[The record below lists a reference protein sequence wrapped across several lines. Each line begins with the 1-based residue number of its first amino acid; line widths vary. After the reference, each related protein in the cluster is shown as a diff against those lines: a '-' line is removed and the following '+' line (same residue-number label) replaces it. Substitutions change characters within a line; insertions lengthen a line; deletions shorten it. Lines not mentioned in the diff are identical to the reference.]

1 VPYLLRPA
9 PLPWS
14 LKYGPGFNPGTGT
27 VYDGKSY
34 GSVTALVVAPDPA
47 QQGVMDY
54 LRAHSVLEGQ
64 RVPAVVNP
72 NVPISGTGSAYDG
85 Q

>member
-1 VPYLLRPA
+1 VPHLLRPA

-27 VYDGKSY
+27 VYDGKGY
-34 GSVTALVVAPDPA
+34 GTLVQPSNPNVPINGTGSAYDGKHYGGPAPAPA
-47 QQGVMDY
+47 
-54 LRAHSVLEGQ
+54 R
-64 RVPAVVNP
+64 NP